1 MTIDAVVD
9 TAAQVSVISENLYKR
24 LHPNPKIKGH
34 VLLKGISGTNID
46 SKIFQNVPLLLGN
59 FKTMW
64 NFAIANIDESVI
76 LVLDFLE
83 HNKVDIS
90 LHNFSLSIA
99 QNIISAKCVANKNK
113 ERIDI
118 LRVQIKKRV
127 FKLPRSSVYAEIMF
141 DKSPNSDVV
150 INPC

>member
-1 MTIDAVVD
+1 
-9 TAAQVSVISENLYKR
+9 
-24 LHPNPKIKGH
+24 
-34 VLLKGISGTNID
+34 
-46 SKIFQNVPLLLGN
+46 
-59 FKTMW
+59 MW
-64 NFAIANIDESVI
+64 NFAIANIDDSVI
-76 LVLDFLE
+76 LGLDFLE

-90 LHNFSLSIA
+90 LQNFSLSIA

-127 FKLPRSSVYAEIMF
+127 VIPPRSSVYAEIVF

-150 INPC
+150 INPCRDLNGLLSPN